1 MKLNVT
7 VDLNLK
13 TKEAS
18 EIVVKAAR
26 EAMRDT
32 VVEILADSMRG
43 TPKATGNNMRSLAME
58 ASGFDTGEGI
68 VDQGGIEGAVYSTS
82 GYGGFL

>member
-1 MKLNVT
+1 
-7 VDLNLK
+7 
-13 TKEAS
+13 
-18 EIVVKAAR
+18 
-26 EAMRDT
+26 